1 MTFNLDLIKKA
12 SPYLAFLAALVAVI
26 LAVRVM
32 SVTDRYSVLKGEY
45 NAKVEQATEAE
56 KYAAGQ
62 IAALKT
68 EITLRDTAIVKAQ
81 DRIKALTLA
90 GAAASGHLSD
100 LQAEYAK
107 IMEMGGDK
115 DSQITNLNA
124 QIDTWAARFSLSES
138 ASAEKDKIIFGL
150 QEKYSAQLSISASW
164 ESQFKAERVLR
175 FDAEKLIRSLEWK
188 VRAVRAKST
197 VMTLATVMIG
207 GLLAHDAIFPGS
219 PWLPWNKKTP

>member
-1 MTFNLDLIKKA
+1 LGEEKTMTLNLDWKKA
-12 SPYLAFLAALVAVI
+12 YPSLIIAASIAIVF

-45 NAKVEQATEAE
+45 NAKVEAATASE

-90 GAAASGHLSD
+90 GTAASGHLAD

-107 IMEMGGDK
+107 IVEMGGDK

-124 QIDTWAARFSLSES
+124 QIDAWAARFSLSES

-150 QEKYSAQLSISASW
+150 QEKYAAQVSISASW
-164 ESQFKAERVLR
+164 ESQFKAERALR
-175 FDAEKLIRSLEWK
+175 FDAEKLIKSLEWK

-197 VMTLATVMIG
+197 AMTLAATLAG
-207 GLLAHDAIFPGS
+207 GYLIYDKLR
-219 PWLPWNKKTP
+219 KVK

>member
-1 MTFNLDLIKKA
+1 MTLNLDWKKA
-12 SPYLAFLAALVAVI
+12 YPSLIIAALIAVVFLGI
-26 LAVRVM
+26 RVM
-32 SVTDRYSVLKGEY
+32 SVTDRYSILKGEY
-45 NAKVEQATEAE
+45 NANVEAATASE

-68 EITLRDTAIVKAQ
+68 EITLRDTAIVKATAK
-81 DRIKALTLA
+81 INALTLA
-90 GAAASGHLSD
+90 GATASGHLSD

-124 QIDTWAARFSLSES
+124 QIDAWGVRFSLTES

-150 QEKYSAQLSISASW
+150 QEKYALQVSISASW
-164 ESQFKAERVLR
+164 ESQFKAERTLR
-175 FDAEKLIRSLEWK
+175 FDAEKLIKSLEWK
-188 VRAVRAKST
+188 VRAVRVKST

>member
-1 MTFNLDLIKKA
+1 MTLNLDLLKKA
-12 SPYLAFLAALVAVI
+12 SPYLAILAGIVAVI

-32 SVTDRYSVLKGEY
+32 NVTDRYSILKGEY
-45 NAKVEQATEAE
+45 NAKVEATTEAE

-68 EITLRDTAIVKAQ
+68 EITLRDTAIVKATTK
-81 DRIKALTLA
+81 INALTLA
-90 GAAASGHLSD
+90 GVTASGRLSD
-100 LQAEYAK
+100 LQAEYSK

-124 QIDTWAARFSLSES
+124 QIDAWAERFAIAEQTIRGKDEIIFSLT
-138 ASAEKDKIIFGL
+138 A
-150 QEKYSAQLSISASW
+150 KYSAQVSISALW
-164 ESQFKAERVLR
+164 ESQFKAERTLR

>member
-1 MTFNLDLIKKA
+1 MTLNIDLLKKA
-12 SPYLAFLAALVAVI
+12 SPYLAFLAALVAII
-26 LAVRVM
+26 LAVRIM
-32 SVTDRYSVLKGEY
+32 DRYSVLKGEY
-45 NAKVEQATEAE
+45 NAKVEAATEAE

-100 LQAEYAK
+100 LQAEYKK
-107 IMEMGGDK
+107 ILEMGGDK

-124 QIDTWAARFSLSES
+124 QIDAWAERFAIAEQTIKGKDEIIFSLT
-138 ASAEKDKIIFGL
+138 A
-150 QEKYSAQLSISASW
+150 KYSAQVSISASW
-164 ESQFKAERVLR
+164 ESQFKAERTLR

-188 VRAVRAKST
+188 VRAVRAKNT
-197 VMTLATVMIG
+197 ITTLAALAVG
-207 GLLAHDAIFPGS
+207 GVVLYDTLKG
-219 PWLPWNKKTP
+219 K

>member
-1 MTFNLDLIKKA
+1 MTLNLDLLKKA
-12 SPYLAFLAALVAVI
+12 SPYLAILAGLLAVF

-32 SVTDRYSVLKGEY
+32 SVTDRYSILKGEY
-45 NAKVEQATEAE
+45 NAKVEATTEAE

-68 EITLRDTAIVKAQ
+68 EITLRDTAIVKAN

-90 GAAASGHLSD
+90 GNTASGHLSD
-100 LQAEYAK
+100 LQAEYK
-107 IMEMGGDK
+107 KLVEYGGDTAA
-115 DSQITNLNA
+115 QITNLNA
-124 QIDTWAARFSLSES
+124 QIDAWAARFSLSES

-150 QEKYSAQLSISASW
+150 QEKYAAQVSISASW
-164 ESQFKAERVLR
+164 ESQFKAERTIR